1 MIRSADVRTD
11 AEARSWEARL
21 NRERPQRH
29 EVAGWIASKINA
41 NSAASPRVVEL
52 ACGAGFLA
60 EFLKRHLP
68 DVRYCG
74 FDLSPNLLDFAQR
87 RLGDTSNERGEGS
100 DLHFVRANLVSD
112 DWTPQLAEMGWSGK
126 VDAVVSIQALH
137 DLGDLAQQK
146 YVLTKARG
154 LLRPGGL
161 LAYGDL
167 LLETDNP
174 HPSRY
179 SRADHEEMLRA
190 CGFSLPESTTAEN
203 LSDGPGSR
211 GYAAAAFGDF
221 GTFACRK

>member
-21 NRERPQRH
+21 NRERPQRQ
-29 EVAGWIASKINA
+29 EVAAWIASKINA

-74 FDLSPNLLDFAQR
+74 FDLSPNLLEFAQR
-87 RLGDTSNERGEGS
+87 RLDDTPDERDAGS

-112 DWTPQLAEMGWSGK
+112 NWTAQLAEMGWSGK

-137 DLGDLAQQK
+137 DLGDLAQQTQ
-146 YVLTKARG
+146 VLKKAHG
-154 LLRPGGL
+154 LLRQGGL

-167 LLETDNP
+167 LLDIENP
-174 HPSRY
+174 HSSRY

-203 LSDGPGSR
+203 LSDGLSSR